1 MTDRELLE
9 KRAID
14 LTPEEYTRQLALVR
28 SIYPTLQKMLGGTKK
43 QNDEKILAMSHEE
56 IHDMV
61 FGKEEHNKKE
71 RSKI

>member
-56 IHDMV
+56 IHDTV
-61 FGKEEHNKKE
+61 FGEEHNKKG